1 MDKVVK
7 MLKKHDERALEQIM
21 SRYTPLVATIIFNIS
36 NGSLSSADIEEAVA
50 DVFITLWNN
59 TDKVQPDKLK
69 GYICCIAKSKAK
81 NKLRSLKPIQSV
93 DIDEVT
99 LADDFSVSENIE
111 QDLLNS
117 VLKEIINTIL
127 EPDKEILIRHYYYY
141 QSVSK
146 ISNIMNINVE
156 TVKSKIQRTRAKIK
170 RGLEERGY
178 VK

>member
-1 MDKVVK
+1 MDKLVK

-21 SRYTPLVATIIFNIS
+21 SHYTPLVATIIFNIS

-81 NKLRSLKPIQSV
+81 NKLRSLKPVQSV

-99 LADDFSVSENIE
+99 LTDDFSVSENIE
-111 QDLLNS
+111 QELLNS
-117 VLKEIINTIL
+117 VLKEIINTIS

-146 ISNIMNINVE
+146 ISEVMNINIE

-178 VK
+178 AK